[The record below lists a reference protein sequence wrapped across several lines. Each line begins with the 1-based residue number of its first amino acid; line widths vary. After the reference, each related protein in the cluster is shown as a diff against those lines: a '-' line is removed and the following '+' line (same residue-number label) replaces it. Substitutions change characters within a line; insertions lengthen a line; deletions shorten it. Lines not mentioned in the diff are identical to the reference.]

1 MPLILLGL
9 LVQISTPL
17 INTPTELSQARELNN
32 FELQFDILNKKLAQL
47 ENVLENIEERDNN
60 IYRVLFEAN
69 PIDEDIR
76 KAGFGG
82 VNRYA
87 SLEGYENSELV
98 VETTKK
104 IDILTKQ
111 LVIQSKSLDDIE
123 KLVKDKQKM
132 LAAIPSIQ
140 PVKNNDLTRIAS
152 GYGLSLIHI

>member
-1 MPLILLGL
+1 M
-9 LVQISTPL
+9 
-17 INTPTELSQARELNN
+17 
-32 FELQFDILNKKLAQL
+32 
-47 ENVLENIEERDNN
+47 
-60 IYRVLFEAN
+60 FEAN

-82 VNRYA
+82 VNRYEN
-87 SLEGYENSELV
+87 LEGYENSELV

-152 GYGLSLIHI
+152 GYGMRTDPFDKSRKMHGGIDFAAPRNLSLIHI

>member
-1 MPLILLGL
+1 M
-9 LVQISTPL
+9 
-17 INTPTELSQARELNN
+17 
-32 FELQFDILNKKLAQL
+32 
-47 ENVLENIEERDNN
+47 
-60 IYRVLFEAN
+60 
-69 PIDEDIR
+69 
-76 KAGFGG
+76 
-82 VNRYA
+82 
-87 SLEGYENSELV
+87 EGYENSELV

-152 GYGLSLIHI
+152 GYGMRTDPFDKSRKMHGGIDFAAPRNTPVYAASNGKIVRADNRSIGLASNKTL

>member
-1 MPLILLGL
+1 MLIGFDKY
-9 LVQISTPL
+9 PL

-104 IDILTKQ
+104 LT
-111 LVIQSKSLDDIE
+111 
-123 KLVKDKQKM
+123 
-132 LAAIPSIQ
+132 
-140 PVKNNDLTRIAS
+140 
-152 GYGLSLIHI
+152 Y